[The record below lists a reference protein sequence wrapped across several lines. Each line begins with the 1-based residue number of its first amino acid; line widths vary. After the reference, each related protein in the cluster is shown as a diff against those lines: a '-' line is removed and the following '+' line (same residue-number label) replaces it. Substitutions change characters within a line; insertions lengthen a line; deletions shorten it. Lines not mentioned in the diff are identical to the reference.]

1 MKKAPSRLLTVIL
14 LLLTLSTN
22 VTASNQKA
30 PDFALKLQSG
40 NITLKELQGKIVY
53 LDFWASWCVPCRKSF
68 PWMNEMHAR
77 YKDKGLVILAVNL
90 DKDPELVAKFL
101 RDYPAK
107 FKIAYDP
114 SGKSAEAYKVLGM
127 PSSYI
132 IDRQGNIIETH
143 IGFREKDKAGL
154 EKKISSLL

>member
-1 MKKAPSRLLTVIL
+1 MKQASSRFLTVIL
-14 LLLTLSTN
+14 LLFTLSTN

-30 PDFALKLQSG
+30 PDFSLKTQSG

-68 PWMNEMHAR
+68 PWMNEMHDR
-77 YKDKGLVILAVNL
+77 YKDKGLVIVAVNL

-101 RDYPAK
+101 SDYPAK

-132 IDRQGNIIETH
+132 IDRKGNIIETH
-143 IGFREKDKAGL
+143 IGFREKDKADL
-154 EKKISSLL
+154 EKKISSFL